1 MQHLDDAHQQ
11 AEKILEKFLEDKPRN
26 WRILLIKDVF
36 AKLRIVLWC
45 PKNNRESSR
54 EEITQSLRKVS
65 AAYWSE
71 NVLYGQ
77 KKDEPPNGPWQDAA
91 WRKARDVEGVN
102 GLRVLERHR
111 AKTSWFESP
120 DEPPWTIK
128 KKNGVPICLFYSFK
142 GGVGRST
149 ALAATALHLATAGDR
164 VVVLDA
170 DLDAPGVGFLLTG
183 YDSATASWGIVDY
196 LLEYPILAENGGLDI
211 GDYYHLCPSELVP
224 GAGEILVFP
233 VGTFDDRYLNKL
245 ARLDYGVPPDHPEH
259 PFVSLLK
266 QINRDL
272 APDWIL
278 VDARAGLGDVSG
290 FLTGGLCH
298 FHVLFGTL
306 ADASWQGIKQIVDRL
321 GGNRVREGKS
331 QAECLVA
338 AAMIPRSQEAQYQES
353 VEWFTDQA
361 RDVFSNHYYAEAG
374 HQDNFWTMEDLEN
387 TDAPHV
393 PIVLPYDERLALFR
407 NLTEVDSILL
417 SSNGPYGELTEHLK
431 ASSRRLKETTK

>member
-1 MQHLDDAHQQ
+1 MDL
-11 AEKILEKFLEDKPRN
+11 
-26 WRILLIKDVF
+26 
-36 AKLRIVLWC
+36 
-45 PKNNRESSR
+45 
-54 EEITQSLRKVS
+54 
-65 AAYWSE
+65 
-71 NVLYGQ
+71 G
-77 KKDEPPNGPWQDAA
+77 QDAA
-91 WRKARDVEGVN
+91 WHKAQDVEGVN

-111 AKTSWFESP
+111 AKTGWFESP

-149 ALAATALHLATAGDR
+149 ALAATALHLAAAGAR

-170 DLDAPGVGFLLTG
+170 DLDAPGVGSLLTG

-211 GDYYHLCPSELVP
+211 EDYYHLCSSELVLGP
-224 GAGEILVFP
+224 GEILVFP
-233 VGTFDDRYLNKL
+233 VGAFDDRYLDKL

-266 QINRDL
+266 QIDRDL

-298 FHVLFGTL
+298 LHVLFGTL
-306 ADASWQGIKQIVDRL
+306 ADASWRGMRQIVDRL
-321 GGNRVREGKS
+321 GGIRVREGKP

-374 HQDNFWTMEDLEN
+374 HQDNFWTMDDMEN

-407 NLTEVDSILL
+407 NLSEVNSSLL
-417 SSNGPYGELTEHLK
+417 KDESYRELAEHLK
-431 ASSRRLKETTK
+431 AGYRRLKETTS

>member
-1 MQHLDDAHQQ
+1 MQHLDDAHRQTEE
-11 AEKILEKFLEDKPRN
+11 ALAKFLEDKSGK

-36 AKLRIVLWC
+36 AKLRTVLWC
-45 PKNNRESSR
+45 PKNSRESGC
-54 EEITQSLRKVS
+54 EEINQSLRKVS
-65 AAYWSE
+65 SAYWSE
-71 NVLYGQ
+71 SVLYGQ

-91 WRKARDVEGVN
+91 WRKAQDVEGVK
-102 GLRVLERHR
+102 GLRILERHR
-111 AKTSWFESP
+111 AKTGWFQSP

-170 DLDAPGVGFLLTG
+170 DLDAPGVGSLLTG
-183 YDSATASWGIVDY
+183 YDSATVSWGIVDY

-211 GDYYHLCPSELVP
+211 EDYYHLYSSELVR
-224 GAGEILVFP
+224 GLGEVLVFP
-233 VGTFDDRYLNKL
+233 VGVLNDQYLNKL
-245 ARLDYGVPPDHPEH
+245 ARLDYGVPPDRLEH

-266 QINRDL
+266 QIVRDL

-278 VDARAGLGDVSG
+278 IDARAGLGEVSG

-298 FHVLFGTL
+298 LHVLFGTL
-306 ADASWQGIKQIVDRL
+306 ADASWQGVKQIVDRL
-321 GGNRVREGKS
+321 GGARVREGKP
-331 QAECLVA
+331 QAESLVA

-353 VEWFTDQA
+353 VGWFTDQA

-374 HQDNFWTMEDLEN
+374 HQDNFWTMDDMEN

-407 NLTEVDSILL
+407 DLSEVNSILL
-417 SSNGPYGELTEHLK
+417 SPSGPYVELAEHLK
-431 ASSRRLKETTK
+431 AGSRRLRETTK